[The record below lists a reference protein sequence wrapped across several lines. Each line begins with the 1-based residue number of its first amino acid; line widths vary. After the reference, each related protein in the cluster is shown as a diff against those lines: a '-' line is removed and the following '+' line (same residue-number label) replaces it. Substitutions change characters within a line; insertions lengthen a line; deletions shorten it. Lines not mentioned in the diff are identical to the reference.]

1 MFYFFCIF
9 VAVLLLFGTILSINR
24 NIEYIIIHI
33 PAQIRKID
41 NNNIHWNKQSIII
54 LTKNF

>member
-9 VAVLLLFGTILSINR
+9 AAVLLLFGTILSINR

-41 NNNIHWNKQSIII
+41 NNYIH
-54 LTKNF
+54 

>member
-9 VAVLLLFGTILSINR
+9 AAVLLLFGTILSISR

-33 PAQIRKID
+33 TAQIRKID
-41 NNNIHWNKQSIII
+41 NNNIQ
-54 LTKNF
+54 